1 MVVLRYRP
9 GRHEKDVL
17 RHFGE
22 KSCSA
27 DGYDGSIP
35 TGPST
40 FLCFTNRSGSNFVAN
55 CLMSTGNFGDISEC
69 FNAPIV
75 VNQSRKLG
83 CTSFPEYCAVVK
95 RKKAGQGEAFAAKLG
110 WNQLV
115 FLRRIGMLDSIFA
128 DPRYVLVRRRDL
140 VAQAVSKSIAV
151 QTRRFKS
158 SHPDKGIEPKYDFRD
173 IAATIR
179 SITTSNGIFMEFF
192 AVTGTPYFEIVYED
206 FVADPAAHTDRLC
219 RWLSLPVTTMDDEKI
234 NLRVQRNEIN
244 EAFRRRFVEDMKAAT
259 VDIGGARNAELF
271 ADPDDRAV
279 GRMNPLGFRLSRDL
293 WKRRTQ

>member
-1 MVVLRYRP
+1 MFYQSQRLQ
-9 GRHEKDVL
+9 L
-17 RHFGE
+17 
-22 KSCSA
+22 CSELP
-27 DGYDGSIP
+27 YEHRQ
-35 TGPST
+35 
-40 FLCFTNRSGSNFVAN
+40 F
-55 CLMSTGNFGDISEC
+55 FGDISEC

-95 RKKAGQGEAFAAKLG
+95 RKKAGQGEAFAAKLS
-110 WNQLV
+110 WNQLF

-234 NLRVQRNEIN
+234 NLRVQRNGNQRSFSAPVCGRHESGH
-244 EAFRRRFVEDMKAAT
+244 RRHRR
-259 VDIGGARNAELF
+259 GAECGTFCR
-271 ADPDDRAV
+271 P
-279 GRMNPLGFRLSRDL
+279 G
-293 WKRRTQ
+293 